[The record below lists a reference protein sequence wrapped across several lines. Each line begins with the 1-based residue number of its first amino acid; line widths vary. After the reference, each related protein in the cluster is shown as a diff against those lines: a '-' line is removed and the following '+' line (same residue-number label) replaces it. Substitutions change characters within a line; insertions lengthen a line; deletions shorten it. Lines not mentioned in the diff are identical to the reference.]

1 MKFEVEPNNCRSRE
15 KPRPEPSDE
24 MCSTHAG
31 CVAALRC
38 HILQAVIEAW
48 RAKTQLVQV
57 MPVVA
62 NGCNMLQLLFKDV

>member
-1 MKFEVEPNNCRSRE
+1 
-15 KPRPEPSDE
+15 

-57 MPVVA
+57 MPGVA